1 MSGQSADL
9 VGQFVERADANR
21 IRNVVLVGHSGSGK
35 TTLIEAL
42 LFDSG
47 ATQRMGSV
55 ESGNTVSDF
64 DEAEIK
70 QRRSIN
76 LSLAPL
82 DFESADG
89 ITFNINLLDTPGY
102 PDFVG
107 DLRAGLRG
115 ADAALF
121 VISAVDGVDGT
132 TRILWDECAAVD
144 MPRAMVVTKLDHPRA
159 DFDETV
165 AVARRVFGEGVH
177 PIDLVLHA
185 DDGSPTALINLI
197 NLKIADYSGRTRK
210 IREPDPE
217 HIALVQDQRNDLLE
231 AIIAESEDE
240 TLMNRYLAGDEIDA
254 SILIDDLEKA
264 VAKGRF
270 HPIMATSA
278 LSGLG
283 LVDVLDLIVGGF
295 PSPTEH
301 PMPPITTIVGGAV
314 AGIECDPNGPLVAEV
329 IKTTTDPFMGRI
341 SLVRVFSGSIKPDQI
356 IHVSGHSATLQ
367 GTARGHSD
375 HDVDERIGTI
385 ASPLGAKLRSLR
397 VLRAG
402 DIGAVTKLGRAET
415 GDTLSSKDTP
425 LLMEP
430 WLLPESLLPIAIV
443 AHSSSDEEKLASALA
458 RLVAED
464 PTLRLEQNP
473 ETRQTVLW
481 CMGQSHADVLL
492 DRLRSKYQVKVDAIE
507 VKVSL
512 RETFTGPTT
521 GHGKHVKQSGGHGQ
535 YAVCVIEV
543 EPLPQGTGF
552 KFVDKVVGGSVPRA
566 FIPSVEKG
574 VRTQLDRGL
583 LAGYPVVDLKVTLV
597 DGKSHAVDS
606 SDAAFQVAGALALKD
621 AAEKVAVSLLE
632 PVDLVAITIDDEF
645 VGAVMSDL
653 SPRRGRVLGSRSVR
667 EGRTIVNAEIPA
679 LELSRY
685 AIELRSLSHGTGVM
699 TRHYSHHQP
708 MPSHIAAK
716 VPKSPKA
723 PA

>member
-1 MSGQSADL
+1 MSGQTADPL
-9 VGQFVERADANR
+9 GQFIERAGANQ
-21 IRNVVLVGHSGSGK
+21 IRNVVLVGHSGAGK

-42 LFDSG
+42 LFERG
-47 ATQRMGSV
+47 ATPRMGSV
-55 ESGNTVSDF
+55 EAGNTVSDF

-76 LSLAPL
+76 LALAPI
-82 DFESADG
+82 DFKRADG
-89 ITFNINLLDTPGY
+89 TMFNINLLDTPGY

-165 AVARRVFGEGVH
+165 AIARRVFGEGVH
-177 PIDLVLHA
+177 PVDLVLHA

-197 NLKIADYSGRTRK
+197 NLQIADYSAHARK
-210 IREPDPE
+210 MREADPE

-240 TLMNRYLAGDEIDA
+240 TLMNRYLTGEEIDP
-254 SILIDDLEKA
+254 SVLLDDFEKA

-278 LSGLG
+278 MSGLG
-283 LVDVLDLIVGGF
+283 LHDLLEVIVGGF
-295 PSPTEH
+295 PSPLEH
-301 PMPPITTIVGGAV
+301 PMPPITTLGGGATD
-314 AGIECDPNGPLVAEV
+314 ITCDQDGPLVAEV

-341 SLVRVFSGSIKPDQI
+341 SLVRIFSGSLKPDQV
-356 IHVSGHSATLQ
+356 IHVSGHSASLQ
-367 GTARGHSD
+367 GSERGHSD
-375 HDVDERIGTI
+375 HDVDERIGTL
-385 ASPLGAKLRSLR
+385 ASPLGAKLRPLR
-397 VLRAG
+397 VLSAG
-402 DIGAVTKLGRAET
+402 DIGADTKLSRAET
-415 GDTLSSKDTP
+415 GDTLSSKESP
-425 LLMEP
+425 LVMEP
-430 WLLPESLLPIAIV
+430 WLLPESLLPIAIL

-481 CMGQSHADVLL
+481 CMGQTHADVLL
-492 DRLRSKYQVKVDAIE
+492 ERLSSKYQVKVDAIE

-512 RETFTGPTT
+512 RETFTGSTT

-535 YAVCVIEV
+535 YAVCDIEV

-574 VRTQLDRGL
+574 VRAQLDRGL

-606 SDAAFQVAGALALKD
+606 SDAAFQMAGALALRD

-632 PVDLVAITIDDEF
+632 PVDLVAITVDDEF
-645 VGAVMSDL
+645 VGAVMNDL

-667 EGRTIVNAEIPA
+667 EGRTIVSAEIPA

-685 AIELRSLSHGTGVM
+685 AIELRSLSHGTGIM

-716 VPKSPKA
+716 VSKNAKVA
-723 PA
+723 G

>member
-1 MSGQSADL
+1 MSGQPSDLTSQSLDRATADH
-9 VGQFVERADANR
+9 
-21 IRNVVLVGHSGSGK
+21 IRNVVLVGHTGAGK

-42 LFDSG
+42 LFERG
-47 ATQRMGSV
+47 ATTRMGSI
-55 ESGNTVSDF
+55 ENGNTVTDF

-70 QRRSIN
+70 QQRSIN
-76 LSLAPL
+76 LSLAPI
-82 DFESADG
+82 DFQDAEG
-89 ITFNINLLDTPGY
+89 TTFNLNLLDAPGY

-121 VISAVDGVDGT
+121 VVSAVDGIDGT

-144 MPRAMVVTKLDHPRA
+144 MPRAIVVTKLDHPRA

-165 AVARRVFGEGVH
+165 AIARRVFGEGVH
-177 PIDLVLHA
+177 PVDLVLHA

-197 NLKIADYSGRTRK
+197 TMQITDYSNTVKEMRDA
-210 IREPDPE
+210 DPE
-217 HIALVQDQRNDLLE
+217 HVALVQDQRNELLE

-240 TLMNRYLAGDEIDA
+240 TLMERYLSGEEIEH
-254 SILIDDLEKA
+254 SVLISDFEKA
-264 VAKGRF
+264 MARARF

-278 LSGLG
+278 ISGLG
-283 LVDVLDLIVGGF
+283 LYDLLDVIVRGF
-295 PSPTEH
+295 PAPTEH
-301 PMPPITTIVGGAV
+301 PMPPISMLTGGAAAEV
-314 AGIECDPNGPLVAEV
+314 KCDANGPLVAEV

-341 SLVRVFSGSIKPDQI
+341 SLVRVFSGSLTPDQV
-356 IHVSGHSATLQ
+356 IHVSGHAASFQ
-367 GTARGHSD
+367 GQERAHAD
-375 HDVDERIGTI
+375 HDVDERVGAL
-385 ASPLGAKLRSLR
+385 ASPLGAKLRPIR

-402 DIGAVTKLGRAET
+402 DIGALTKLNRAET
-415 GDTLSSKDTP
+415 GDTISSKESP
-425 LLMEP
+425 MVMQP

-443 AHSSSDEEKLASALA
+443 AHSSSDEEKMASALG

-481 CMGQSHADVLL
+481 CMGQAHADVLL
-492 DRLRSKYQVKVDAIE
+492 ERLSNKYQVKVDAIE

-512 RETFTGPTT
+512 RETFSAAAN

-535 YAVCVIEV
+535 YAVCDIEV

-552 KFVDKVVGGSVPRA
+552 EFVDKVVGGSVPRA

-574 VRTQLDRGL
+574 VRIQLERGL
-583 LAGYPVVDLKVTLV
+583 VAGYPVVDLRVTLV
-597 DGKSHAVDS
+597 DGKAHSVDS

-621 AAEKVAVSLLE
+621 AAEKTSVALLE
-632 PVDLVAITIDDEF
+632 PVDLVEITTDDEF

-653 SPRRGRVLGSRSVR
+653 APRRGRVLGSESIR
-667 EGRTIVNAEIPA
+667 EGRTTVKAEIPT

-685 AIELRSLSHGTGVM
+685 AIELRSLSHGTGLL
-699 TRHYSHHQP
+699 TRKYSHHQP
-708 MPSHIAAK
+708 MPSHVATKVAK
-716 VPKSPKA
+716 TSG
-723 PA
+723 